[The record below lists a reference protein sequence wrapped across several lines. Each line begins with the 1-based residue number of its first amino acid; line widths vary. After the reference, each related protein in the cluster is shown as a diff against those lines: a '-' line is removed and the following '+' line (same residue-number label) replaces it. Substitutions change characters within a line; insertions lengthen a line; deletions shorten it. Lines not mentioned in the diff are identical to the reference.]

1 MRRGG
6 QTDRE
11 RSDGQKP
18 ARTSTAH
25 TQLAPSANKPQPS
38 LFPASERRPARGAP
52 AKFQGGAVLLPT
64 SSSFIPACRC
74 PLRMGEHTTA
84 PPLPAPETAVSSSHP
99 IKFFTAPSLVGG
111 SVLVPPTHEDF
122 LSQASAGRRH
132 VNPLL
137 FQPWSNR
144 LPSLHALPPSP
155 APIITK
161 GHLQA
166 ALALHFL
173 STAGLS
179 AVSHWE
185 TREGLS
191 VPLKHAHMHTAPTV
205 VDDLCLLL

>member
-1 MRRGG
+1 MVVWWCGSGMESGCLEIGGSENAEGRR

-11 RSDGQKP
+11 KQRQSQHALAP
-18 ARTSTAH
+18 H

-84 PPLPAPETAVSSSHP
+84 PPLSAPETAVSFSQP
-99 IKFFTAPSLVGG
+99 IKSLTALPLVGG

-122 LSQASAGRRH
+122 LTQASARRRH

-161 GHLQA
+161 A
-166 ALALHFL
+166 ISNLHR
-173 STAGLS
+173 S
-179 AVSHWE
+179 AF
-185 TREGLS
+185 
-191 VPLKHAHMHTAPTV
+191 PLHRWASL
-205 VDDLCLLL
+205 LCLTGRR